1 LSLPT
6 TQGFFSELDDF
17 AEELLDF
24 AFELLESSQFLQT
37 DEEESS
43 SGRVVKPLLSSS
55 PQAASRNA
63 DMAHIAKTLFIVFAS
78 LP

>member
-1 LSLPT
+1 LPT

-37 DEEESS
+37 DEEDSS
-43 SGRVVKPLLSSS
+43 SELDAELLLLLS
-55 PQAASRNA
+55 PQATKSANNTE
-63 DMAHIAKTLFIVFAS
+63 MNK
-78 LP
+78 